1 MSTPFADLQDSL
13 LLWASQTELDIAGRL
28 SGGEWFTDTA
38 LTADELE
45 SIDRFYGAF
54 LARQISAGAQLPDL
68 LEITPALA
76 VATLIS
82 HASATADREAFF
94 ADHLV
99 GLGLEAREEWA
110 EHLRAQVPALLTK
123 VGLTVL
129 EADPADLLA
138 VHAGL
143 PWAEVGTL
151 LELLDRSGEED
162 VAALLREDSWAW
174 PEMEDETLDVTAS
187 VAGIAPER
195 FAAILEGVNE
205 LRAFALEH
213 PSSWPDRRMPD
224 FLPPLIAEPVI
235 AELRER
241 PVGMLDRASAVG
253 VATRE
258 LRPRLIFDARRAK
271 VCLRLPQQRVLDELG
286 EVSWRVNVEGTTRI
300 FRTGRPWGEPTWS
313 EPLDITVE
321 RQIREAT
328 VQDVSNGISWTTP
341 VVDAED
347 PVLIFA
353 TNGQNLTP
361 VSTLHHREAWVL
373 TPADATIADVAGG
386 GDLPVLQEV
395 AVEGWTSWTA
405 RLLDLSQAA
414 SVQVTRDGRASRL
427 RSVDPRQRVRFL
439 HPSEPLEDV
448 WSLAGLPVH
457 PGELIADFPPTPS
470 GRDEIWQLSISS
482 YGRPGTAGEEIAPPE
497 PLEVPAEGGQ
507 FAIFDPEVYDS
518 PWVGEYLV
526 RVRGPRGES
535 FRHRYT
541 IVEGMVARTIIDND
555 RSVRIPAVS
564 GLSEAQLY
572 INHGDKPFAVDP
584 RRVTV
589 DPHSA
594 GADFA
599 IETEEGDRLPL
610 RFTPPRMAF
619 ELPVREGTMWRT
631 TRLICT
637 PRDLDPA
644 GELRVRVGGEMGR
657 PQVRIL
663 NNHGTPVRT
672 VTLKQ
677 TDPLTYSA
685 PFRALSMS
693 AATLPSGRVE
703 LEWVDSRAD
712 ERTSVTL
719 AELSTPH
726 CSGVTVQDGALVFE
740 GLASRSLAAWVWPLT
755 APWAPAVTLTEVGKS
770 TPLPEQLVD
779 AGPLAVV
786 LHSVDPFTTL
796 RAPQYP
802 GEGALTVEQPGYYT
816 AQDNGLESLSA
827 FLAGEREEAPTDPE
841 IMPILWELLAETDD
855 PRSRAAV
862 SATFASAPGAAI
874 TALADSL
881 VPAGLQPGRVIASGL
896 ATVAAGAVPL
906 TRDTAHRAAWLG
918 ALELLAE
925 IAETDESDRAT
936 QRELRSRLAEVAG
949 RGILN
954 TLDTGHDSSL
964 DSACIDQSTV
974 LIAKMDAAQQ
984 EALLAHF
991 FSSAE
996 LVPGALSDDN
1006 ARLLA
1011 VFETFRRRE
1020 ELIDLLTSEDLIK
1033 PAVSLLRGL
1042 RGANRALYSNAR
1054 VRFDKLDGVN
1064 TDERENAWALAPVV
1078 SLVFALA
1085 ARMHAHG
1092 LMGKS
1097 KTLEAASRG
1106 WSRMADIVPDL
1117 VSGDLISAEAMV
1129 LATLRES
1136 GADS

>member
-28 SGGEWFTDTA
+28 SGAEWFTDTA

-45 SIDRFYGAF
+45 SIDRFYGTF
-54 LARQISAGAQLPDL
+54 LARQISAGAELPDL

-76 VATLIS
+76 TATLVS
-82 HASATADREAFF
+82 HASVNTDPARFF
-94 ADHLV
+94 TDHLV
-99 GLGLEAREEWA
+99 GLGLEARAEWA
-110 EHLRAQVPALLTK
+110 ELLEGQVPVLLGR

-129 EADPADLLA
+129 DAPAVDLLA

-151 LELLDRSGEED
+151 LELLDRTGGGD
-162 VAALLREDSWAW
+162 VAALLLDGSWAW
-174 PEMEDETLDVTAS
+174 PDMEDETLDITAA
-187 VAGIAPER
+187 VAELAPGR
-195 FAAILEGVNE
+195 FAALLDGINE

-213 PSSWPDRRMPD
+213 PTSWPDRVLPD
-224 FLPPLIAEPVI
+224 SLPALVAEPVI

-271 VCLRLPQQRVLDELG
+271 VCLRLPQQRVRDELG

-313 EPLDITVE
+313 EALDITVE

-328 VQDVSNGISWTTP
+328 VQDVSNGITWTTP
-341 VVDAED
+341 VVETAD

-353 TNGQNLTP
+353 ANGQNLTA
-361 VSTLHHREAWVL
+361 VSTLHHREVWVL
-373 TPADATIADVAGG
+373 VPADATITDTAAGQE
-386 GDLPVLQEV
+386 LPVLEELE
-395 AVEGWTSWTA
+395 VEGWTSWIA
-405 RLLDLSQAA
+405 RRLDLTEAA
-414 SVQVTRDGRASRL
+414 SLQVTRDSQTSRL
-427 RSVDPRQRVRFL
+427 RSVDPRQRVTFL

-448 WSLAGLPVH
+448 RSLSGLPVY

-470 GRDEIWQLSISS
+470 GRDETWQLSISA
-482 YGRPGTAGEEIAPPE
+482 YARPGAAGDEIAPPE
-497 PLEVPAEGGQ
+497 PLEIQAGGGQ
-507 FAIFDPEVYDS
+507 FAIFDPEDYDS

-564 GLSEAQLY
+564 GLSDAQLY

-589 DPHSA
+589 DAHSA

-599 IETEEGDRLPL
+599 VETDEGDRLPL
-610 RFTPPRMAF
+610 RFVPPRMAF

-657 PQVRIL
+657 PQVRVL

-672 VTLKQ
+672 VPLKQ

-685 PFRALSMS
+685 PFRALATS

-726 CSGVTVQDGALVFE
+726 CAGVTVQDGALVFE
-740 GLASRSLAAWVWPLT
+740 DLAQRSLGAWVWPLT
-755 APWAPAVTLTEVGKS
+755 APWAPAVTLPEVEKS
-770 TPLPEQLVD
+770 TPLPESLID
-779 AGPLAVV
+779 AGPLAVI

-802 GEGALTVEQPGYYT
+802 GERALTAEQPGYYT
-816 AQDNGLESLSA
+816 AQNNGLESLSA

-855 PRSRAAV
+855 PRSRSAV
-862 SATFASAPGAAI
+862 SATFASAPSAAI
-874 TALADSL
+874 AALADSL

-896 ATVAAGAVPL
+896 ATVASGPGEPG
-906 TRDTAHRAAWLG
+906 RDTGHRAAWLG

-925 IAETDESDRAT
+925 IAATEESDRVA
-936 QRELRSRLAEVAG
+936 QRELRNRLADVAG

-1042 RGANRALYSNAR
+1042 RSANRALYSNAR

-1064 TDERENAWALAPVV
+1064 TDERANAWALAPVV

-1117 VSGDLISAEAMV
+1117 VSGDLVSAEAMV
-1129 LATLRES
+1129 LATQR
-1136 GADS
+1136 GA

>member
-28 SGGEWFTDTA
+28 AGRDWFTDA
-38 LTADELE
+38 GITADELE
-45 SIDRFYGAF
+45 SIDRFYGTF
-54 LARQISAGAQLPDL
+54 LARQLSAGASFPEL

-76 VATLIS
+76 VATLVS
-82 HASATADREAFF
+82 HASVTTERGAFLDNHF
-94 ADHLV
+94 T
-99 GLGLEAREEWA
+99 GLGLEARADWV
-110 EHLRAQVPALLTK
+110 EHLRTQVPALLERL
-123 VGLTVL
+123 GLTVL
-129 EADPADLLA
+129 EAEPVDLLA

-151 LELLDRSGEED
+151 LEVLDRTEGGD
-162 VAALLREDSWAW
+162 IAPLLADDSWAW
-174 PEMEDETLDVTAS
+174 EDVEDETLELTTLIADL
-187 VAGIAPER
+187 APER
-195 FAAILEGVNE
+195 FATLLAGINE
-205 LRAFALEH
+205 LRDFTLEH
-213 PSSWPDRRMPD
+213 PTSWPDRKLPD
-224 FLPPLIAEPVI
+224 SLPPLVAEPVI

-241 PVGMLDRASAVG
+241 PVGTFYRASAVG

-258 LRPRLIFDARRAK
+258 LRPRLIFDARRAR
-271 VCLRLPQQRVLDELG
+271 VCLRLPQQRVRDELG
-286 EVSWRVNVEGTTRI
+286 EVSWRVNIEGTTRI

-313 EPLDITVE
+313 EALDITVE

-328 VQDVSNGISWTTP
+328 VQDVSNGITWTTP
-341 VVDAED
+341 VVATDD

-353 TNGQNLTP
+353 DNGQNLTE
-361 VSTLHHREAWVL
+361 VSTIHHREAWVL
-373 TPADATIADVAGG
+373 TPADATLADVATGRE
-386 GDLPVLQEV
+386 LPVLDEV
-395 AVEGWTSWTA
+395 AVNGWNSWIA
-405 RLLDLSQAA
+405 RRLDLSEAA
-414 SVQVTRDGRASRL
+414 SLQVTRGTSSSRL

-439 HPSEPLEDV
+439 HPVEALADV
-448 WSLAGLPVH
+448 RSLSDLPVY

-470 GRDEIWQLSISS
+470 GRDEIWQLSISA
-482 YGRPGTAGEEIAPPE
+482 YARPGTAGEEIAPAE

-507 FAIFDPEVYDS
+507 FAIFDSEVYDA

-526 RVRGPRGES
+526 RLRGPRGES

-541 IVEGMVARTIIDND
+541 IVEGMETHTAIDND
-555 RSVRIPAVS
+555 RSVRVPAVS
-564 GLSEAQLY
+564 GLSDAQLH
-572 INHGDKPFAVDP
+572 IHHGEKPFIVDP
-584 RRVTV
+584 RRVIV
-589 DPHSA
+589 DAHSA
-594 GADFA
+594 GANFA

-637 PRDLDPA
+637 PRDLDA
-644 GELRVRVGGEMGR
+644 TGELRVRVGGEMGR
-657 PQVRIL
+657 PQVRVL

-672 VTLKQ
+672 VPLKQ
-677 TDPLTYSA
+677 TDALTYSA
-685 PFRALSMS
+685 PFKALATS
-693 AATLPSGRVE
+693 ALTLPSGRVE
-703 LEWVDSRAD
+703 LEWVDASAD
-712 ERTSVTL
+712 ERISVTL

-726 CSGVTVQDGALVFE
+726 CTGVTVADGALVFE
-740 GLASRSLAAWVWPLT
+740 DLASRSLDAWVWPLT
-755 APWAPAVTLTEVGKS
+755 APWAPAVTLSDVSAS
-770 TPLPEQLVD
+770 TPLPESLLD
-779 AGPLAVV
+779 AGSLAVV

-802 GEGALTVEQPGYYT
+802 GDAALTAEQPGHYN
-816 AQDNGLESLSA
+816 AQDDGLQSLSA
-827 FLAGEREEAPTDPE
+827 FLAGELEEAPTDPE
-841 IMPILWELLAETDD
+841 IMPILWELLAEADD

-874 TALADSL
+874 AALADSL
-881 VPAGLQPGRVIASGL
+881 VPAHQQPGRVIASGL
-896 ATVAAGAVPL
+896 ATVALDPDATPATGE
-906 TRDTAHRAAWLG
+906 TGHRAAWLG

-925 IAETDESDRAT
+925 VVTVDSSDRVAR
-936 QRELRSRLAEVAG
+936 RELRNRLAEIAG

-954 TLDTGHDSSL
+954 ILDTGHDSTL

-974 LIAKMDAAQQ
+974 MIAKMDAAQQ

-1064 TDERENAWALAPVV
+1064 TDERDNAWALAPVV

-1117 VSGDLISAEAMV
+1117 VSGDLVSAEAMV
-1129 LATLRES
+1129 LATLQE
-1136 GADS
+1136 D